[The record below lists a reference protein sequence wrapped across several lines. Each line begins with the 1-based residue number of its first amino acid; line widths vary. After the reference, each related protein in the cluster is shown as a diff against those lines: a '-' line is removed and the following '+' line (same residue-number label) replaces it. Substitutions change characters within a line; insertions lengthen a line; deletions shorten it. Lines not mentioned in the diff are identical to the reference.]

1 MHNRNWTSI
10 LELTKLLGLFLSTI
24 QAVVRARLQ
33 IQNLQQ
39 LQTVSKIEEVQIQM
53 NVKLTA
59 LAKEELL
66 WWMSY

>member
-66 WWMSY
+66 WWVSY